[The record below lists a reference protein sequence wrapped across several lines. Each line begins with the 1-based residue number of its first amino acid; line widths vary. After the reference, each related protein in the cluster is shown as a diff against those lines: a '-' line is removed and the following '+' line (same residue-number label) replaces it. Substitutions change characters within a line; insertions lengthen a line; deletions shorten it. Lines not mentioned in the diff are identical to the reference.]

1 MSENSKL
8 RPSLERFAGI
18 LSEKDIDQILAIQ
31 EQPLPIGIRI
41 NPLKS
46 NPAEAIADLSAR
58 YGWQVA
64 PIPFCENGWL
74 IHSSREVPRHHH

>member
-46 NPAEAIADLSAR
+46 NPAEAIAISQPVMAGRWPPFLSAKTA
-58 YGWQVA
+58 G
-64 PIPFCENGWL
+64 
-74 IHSSREVPRHHH
+74 